1 MRTLND
7 ESLILEIFSD
17 TKKSE
22 VVHMGNI
29 FRCSK
34 IYYSL
39 TSFLFRRSWKN
50 SSGKNDPPPDFYNNK
65 KKLMMDVM
73 RIDDCAFVDAKGKVQ
88 NKTLQRESLLYK
100 EVFEK
105 IGRDDLDLVVV
116 ADSGLR
122 GYADHNFKRYFNNF
136 ERVYKK
142 HEEKLD
148 LYKQN
153 HPEFKTIFFIMDESS
168 AYMEVYFDEDI
179 KKKRIKGSETMARPH
194 IYCCDKRFV
203 DIIKNSNVDYV
214 VWFAPYK
221 LMEVKEMGF
230 FPLPKCAIYDVKNIK
245 DKDLIEYDEKKVVS
259 IEV

>member
-50 SSGKNDPPPDFYNNK
+50 SSGKDDPPPDFYNNK

-88 NKTLQRESLLYK
+88 NKTLQRESFIHKKLNLPERK
-100 EVFEK
+100 
-105 IGRDDLDLVVV
+105 DLTLFVVG
-116 ADSGLR
+116 DSGLR
-122 GYADHNFKRYFNNF
+122 GEEDHNFKRYFSNF
-136 ERVYKK
+136 ERVFKK

-148 LYKQN
+148 LYKKN
-153 HPEFKTIFFIMDESS
+153 HPGFKTIFFIMDESS

-179 KKKRIKGSETMARPH
+179 KKKRVKGIETMARPH

-203 DIIKNSNVDYV
+203 DIIKNSKVDYV
-214 VWFAPYK
+214 IWFAPYK
-221 LMEVKEMGF
+221 LMEVKGIGT

-245 DKDLIEYDEKKVVS
+245 DKYLIEYDEKKVIS